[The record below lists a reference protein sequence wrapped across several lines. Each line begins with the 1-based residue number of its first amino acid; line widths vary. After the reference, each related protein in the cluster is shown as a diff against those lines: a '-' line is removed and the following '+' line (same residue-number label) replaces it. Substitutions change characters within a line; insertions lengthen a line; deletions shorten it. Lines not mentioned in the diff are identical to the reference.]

1 MYSHVPLSDL
11 PTAVTVSSSP
21 PSLFL
26 SSSYLLDSNNEATR
40 QSKEAN
46 YMSFLDTLLPLP
58 SLSLSLSS
66 PQSSILSSLSP
77 DYIFSGHT
85 HHTSSSSHSYT
96 TVDGRERLGTEW
108 VVPTCSYRMG
118 ESHMG
123 TGAIFIGETINNN
136 QITLSKD
143 TPKMRTP
150 L

>member
-1 MYSHVPLSDL
+1 MGLL
-11 PTAVTVSSSP
+11 LCIKT
-21 PSLFL
+21 SLDIFARETT
-26 SSSYLLDSNNEATR
+26 SMKPQGKAKKQTTC
-40 QSKEAN
+40 
-46 YMSFLDTLLPLP
+46 LDTLLPLP
-58 SLSLSLSS
+58 SLSLSS

>member
-21 PSLFL
+21 LSL
-26 SSSYLLDSNNEATR
+26 SVNEATR

-46 YMSFLDTLLPLP
+46 YMSFLDTLLSPP
-58 SLSLSLSS
+58 LSLSS

-136 QITLSKD
+136 
-143 TPKMRTP
+143 
-150 L
+150 